1 MEIILQEEVMSL
13 GQIGDVVKVKNGY
26 ARNYLLP
33 RGLAVVANRRNI
45 RVLDHQKRLA
55 TEKKER
61 VQKQATVLTSRL
73 SGLTIAIPARAGEG
87 EKLFGSVTNIDI
99 EKALQAQGV
108 SLDRRRILLAD
119 PIKQLGTYEV
129 PVRLTGGVQA
139 KVTVQVTPEDAA

>member
-13 GQIGDVVKVKNGY
+13 GQIGDVVQVKNGY

-61 VQKQATVLTSRL
+61 VQKQANVLTARL

-99 EKALQAQGV
+99 EKALKAQGV
-108 SLDRRRILLAD
+108 SVDRRRIILVE
-119 PIKQLGTYEV
+119 PIKQLGAYEV
-129 PVRLTGGVQA
+129 PVRLGGGVQA
-139 KVTVQVTPEDAA
+139 KVTVQVTPENAH

>member
-61 VQKQATVLTSRL
+61 VQKQANVLTARL

-99 EKALQAQGV
+99 EKALQEQGV
-108 SLDRRRILLAD
+108 SVDRRRIILAE

-129 PVRLTGGVQA
+129 PVRLNGGVQA
-139 KVTVQVTPEDAA
+139 KVTVQVTPENAD

>member
-1 MEIILQEEVMSL
+1 MEIILQEEVMNL

-33 RGLAVVANRRNI
+33 RGFAVVANRRNI

-55 TEKKER
+55 AEKKER
-61 VQKQATVLTSRL
+61 VQKQVNVLTARL
-73 SGLTIAIPARAGEG
+73 SSLTIAIPARAGEG

-99 EKALQAQGV
+99 EKALQEQGV
-108 SLDRRRILLAD
+108 SVDRRKILLAE

-129 PVRLTGGVQA
+129 RVRLNGGVQA
-139 KVTVQVTPEDAA
+139 KVTVQVIPENVD

>member
-13 GQIGDVVKVKNGY
+13 GEIGDVVKVKNGY

-55 TEKKER
+55 AEKKER
-61 VQKQATVLTSRL
+61 VKKQANVLTARL
-73 SGLTIAIPARAGEG
+73 SGLSIAISARAGEG

-99 EKALQAQGV
+99 EKALQEQGV
-108 SLDRRRILLAD
+108 SVDRRKILLAE

-129 PVRLTGGVQA
+129 PVRLNGGVQA
-139 KVTVQVTPEDAA
+139 KVTVQVIPENVD

>member
-13 GQIGDVVKVKNGY
+13 GEIGDVVKVKNGY

-55 TEKKER
+55 AEKKER
-61 VQKQATVLTSRL
+61 VQRQANVLTARL
-73 SGLTIAIPARAGEG
+73 SGLSIAISARVGEG

-99 EKALQAQGV
+99 EKALQEQGV
-108 SLDRRRILLAD
+108 SVDRRKILLAE

-129 PVRLTGGVQA
+129 PVRLNGGVQA
-139 KVTVQVTPEDAA
+139 KVTVQVIPENVD